1 MPSCAVCVCTH
12 RIVEIFSRRLQCE
25 FAARAHTWYI
35 HRQSFVQTHTTPHG
49 CLYITYISNVHVLG
63 CGQKCMQSHCCV
75 SCLLSAVQERLTRE
89 IATAISEAVQPSGV
103 AVVIE
108 AT

>member
-1 MPSCAVCVCTH
+1 MLSVSAHTGLWRYTAEDCSVSLLH
-12 RIVEIFSRRLQCE
+12 E
-25 FAARAHTWYI
+25 HTWYI